1 MSSQGASLIDT
12 IKYPIVT
19 EKGIRLLEENQYMFA
34 VDKRSTKDSIKDSI
48 ETIFDVKVSSVNT
61 SKSPRRKRRLGR
73 FIGYRPSY
81 KKAIV
86 TLSSGDLIKLFED
99 A

>member
-1 MSSQGASLIDT
+1 
-12 IKYPIVT
+12 
-19 EKGIRLLEENQYMFA
+19 
-34 VDKRSTKDSIKDSI
+34 
-48 ETIFDVKVSSVNT
+48 VNT